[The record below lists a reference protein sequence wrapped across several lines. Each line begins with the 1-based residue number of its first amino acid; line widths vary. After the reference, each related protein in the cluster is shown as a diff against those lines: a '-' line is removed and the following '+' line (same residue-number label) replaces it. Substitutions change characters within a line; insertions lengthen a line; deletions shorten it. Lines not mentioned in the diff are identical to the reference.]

1 MQLTGAEMMVE
12 YLIKERVPYIFIG
25 PPGPLAF
32 LDALYHKQDSIK
44 AIQVRHEQI
53 GAFMADGWFMAS
65 HRPGVFCVHGS
76 PGLQNTVIGLATS
89 FVHGSAV
96 IAITRN
102 TSTQFWGRGGHQEI
116 GVKAD
121 ADSSSVCKPIVK
133 QAWEVIRVDKI
144 PEIMHRAFNVAT
156 TGNPGPVLISVPV
169 DLFDQSAELEIPE
182 PHQHKPWGLPMGD
195 PSSLERMA
203 EILMTSNRPV
213 LIAGGG
219 VVLSESSEEVL
230 ELAERLSIPVATTY
244 SGKGAFPE
252 DHILSVC
259 AVGAWGTRCANR
271 IVTEADTI
279 LALGT
284 RLSQFTTNAWA
295 KGNPFSIPPAKLLQI
310 DINPHEIGRNF
321 AVEVGVVGDLKSSL
335 RYILQLLEKKGFK
348 RASDYFDWS
357 QKAATYRDEWNR
369 ELFPRL
375 NSSQRPIQP
384 ERAIKELRDLLPKE
398 AIVLAD
404 AGNNRGHIC
413 NLWTTYAPQ
422 TLIMDSGNVAM
433 GYGPSAALGVQ
444 LARPDK
450 LVVSISGDGGFT
462 QVNTV
467 LATAAE
473 YSIPVKW
480 VILNDQA
487 LGHIVFLQKE
497 FFESRLL
504 CTKFE
509 KVADHSTYDL
519 HFPTLAKA
527 YQVPS
532 ERVEHPSDLRDAIAR
547 MIKSDGPYL
556 LDILIDPDSK
566 MYYELLPPYKYYTRK
581 GEPRK

>member
-1 MQLTGAEMMVE
+1 MKMTGAQMIVE
-12 YLIKERVPYIFIG
+12 SLIKQKVPYVFFG
-25 PPGPLAF
+25 PPGPCAF
-32 LDALYHKQDSIK
+32 LDAFYDHQEKIK
-44 AIQVRHEQI
+44 PILIRHEQV
-53 GAFMADGWFMAS
+53 GANMADGWFKGS
-65 HRPGVFCVHGS
+65 HQPGVFCVHGG

-89 FVHGSAV
+89 LVHSSAV
-96 IAITRN
+96 IAIAGI
-102 TSTQFWGRGGHQEI
+102 TSTQWWGKGGHQEL
-116 GVKAD
+116 GVKED
-121 ADSSSVCKPIVK
+121 ADSSSICKPIVK
-133 QAWEVIRVDKI
+133 QTWGIVRADRI

-156 TGNPGPVLISVPV
+156 TGKPGPVLLSVPV
-169 DLFDQSAELEIPE
+169 DMFNQAADVEISDP
-182 PHQHKPWGLPMGD
+182 PHHKPQRLPMGD

-203 EILMTSNRPV
+203 EILTAAERPV

-219 VVLSESSEEVL
+219 AIISECGPEL
-230 ELAERLSIPVATTY
+230 QKLAEKLSIPVATSY

-252 DHILSVC
+252 DHILSIS

-271 IVTEADTI
+271 LISEADTV

-284 RLSQFTTNAWA
+284 RLNQSIANGWSY
-295 KGNPFSIPPAKLLQI
+295 GDPFAIPPTQLLQI
-310 DINPHEIGRNF
+310 DINPHEIGRNLP
-321 AVEVGVVGDLKSSL
+321 VEVGAVGDLKSSL
-335 RYILQLLEKKGFK
+335 QYILQLLEQKGVK
-348 RASDYFDWS
+348 PRAGSSWAK
-357 QKAATYRDEWNR
+357 KAAAYREEWNK
-369 ELFPRL
+369 ELFPRFQ
-375 NSSQRPIQP
+375 SPQKPIQP
-384 ERAIKELRDLLPKE
+384 ERAIKELRDLMPKD

-422 TLIMDSGNVAM
+422 TLFMDSGNVAM

-467 LATAAE
+467 LATAVE

-480 VILNDQA
+480 VVLNDQA

-497 FFESRLL
+497 YHGSRVL
-504 CTKFE
+504 CTRFE

-527 YQVPS
+527 YHVPS
-532 ERVEHPSDLRDAIAR
+532 ERVENPSDLRDAIVR
-547 MIKSDGPYL
+547 MIKTDGPYL
-556 LDILIDPDSK
+556 LDIVIDPESK
-566 MYYELLPPYKYYTRK
+566 IYYELPYHFPKAK
-581 GEPRK
+581 PKS